1 MRIVIDID
9 PTGTG
14 GTEAPHSTAVI
25 NLADFEPGT
34 LGAGPMS
41 DDAGVAGAPALT
53 GDAELPADLLA
64 RATALNAQNAGPAP
78 GFSVPSPIR
87 TAVTQADSSSVVSVL
102 DDETAALSPC
112 SLPTMQEGC
121 VTNGGPAPK

>member
-14 GTEAPHSTAVI
+14 GTEASHSTAVI
-25 NLADFEPGT
+25 NLAAVEPSP

-41 DDAGVAGAPALT
+41 DDAGVAGAPALA

-78 GFSVPSPIR
+78 GFAAPSPIQ
-87 TAVTQADSSSVVSVL
+87 TAVTEADSSSVVSVL
-102 DDETAALSPC
+102 DGETAVLSPC
-112 SLPTMQEGC
+112 SLPAMQEGC
-121 VTNGGPAPK
+121 VTNGGAAPT